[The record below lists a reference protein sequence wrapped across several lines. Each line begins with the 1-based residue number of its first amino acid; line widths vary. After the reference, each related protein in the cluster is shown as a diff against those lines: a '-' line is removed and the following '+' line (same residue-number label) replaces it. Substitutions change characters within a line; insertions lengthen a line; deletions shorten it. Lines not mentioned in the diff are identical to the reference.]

1 MVSLSELGMA
11 CWGIGRGVSSLP
23 SFCAFSDRDIPEEGS
38 GACTFLRCHSWG
50 RTLRISEGGWPYG
63 RAGTGT

>member
-23 SFCAFSDRDIPEEGS
+23 SFCAFSDRDISEEGS
-38 GACTFLRCHSWG
+38 GVCAFLRCHSWG
-50 RTLRISEGGWPYG
+50 KSPKD
-63 RAGTGT
+63 

>member
-1 MVSLSELGMA
+1 MVSVSELGMA

-23 SFCAFSDRDIPEEGS
+23 SFCAFSERDILKEGS

-50 RTLRISEGGWPYG
+50 RARRISEGG
-63 RAGTGT
+63 

>member
-23 SFCAFSDRDIPEEGS
+23 SFCAFSERDIPEEGS
-38 GACTFLRCHSWG
+38 RVRIFLGCHSWG
-50 RTLRISEGGWPYG
+50 RTLRISEGGLPYG